1 MIGDLNW
8 GDGSLVFCS
17 EAKAPY
23 IVIQTAPG
31 ERQRRSRRRMEPG
44 CRSIVT
50 AEERAVLACWQNSEW
65 AERVQKMSTPPLQT
79 PKRGEMLGVVKAR
92 KTVCPPFS

>member
-8 GDGSLVFCS
+8 GDRSLVFCS

-50 AEERAVLACWQNSEW
+50 AEERAGVLAELRMGGESAESEHTSF
-65 AERVQKMSTPPLQT
+65 AD
-79 PKRGEMLGVVKAR
+79 PKEG
-92 KTVCPPFS
+92 